1 MAWKPATINGHQ
13 VYVSIEENGIHI
25 LNAYNI
31 KDDLKIRGY
40 RWNPEKKTWYL
51 ITENPEEEY
60 EILINNFKDT
70 ESSLELSKNS
80 YLSKFPQSYTVVELR
95 NKINKILK
103 EGLKGRIWVR
113 GVIASD
119 INSYKWFSYFDLRD
133 ESDKNNL
140 YFNVEVSNDVLNKI
154 NEKLIEKGISNGLEK
169 DLPVF
174 LMIEVNIPLRN
185 VIDIRLKV
193 IDILTEYTQSKIRNQ
208 LEITI
213 ERLKKE
219 GLYDNQ
225 KRLKLPKIIENI
237 GLITSDQ
244 GTSSKDIM
252 AGLNPYEKVY
262 NFYFIDTR
270 MEGVNAVDSVIS
282 SINYLESRKELKL
295 DAIIIA
301 RGGGSEQSLSV
312 FNDYNICKRVCECK
326 IPVLTSIGH
335 EKDISAVE
343 IISNITPTPST
354 PSGMGQYLKKL
365 HTDMIKSL
373 SETTIR
379 LSSVIAGITEN
390 EEIKLKTY
398 ISNLPNIVNKNFRF
412 NDTKLINKIKEIK
425 NYLIQKV
432 VQNSIKRESIKTK
445 IKNILL
451 KSNSSLNIEGKRIS
465 EKVSKSEA
473 IVKRIMDNLNKNII
487 IDVENIKKE
496 TKRMLLKS
504 KESLF
509 DKTNLI
515 LWKVNYNMNLYSKE
529 LIKNILKLDFRRLD
543 IINKNN
549 EENIRKS
556 LKNLY
561 DYSQRVILNN
571 EKEINSFVYIVN
583 SNNPENILKK
593 GFTMALDKNNK
604 VIKNKKD
611 FLKHK
616 NPKLKFYDGNVIIIK
631 KEEEK

>member
-1 MAWKPATINGHQ
+1 MTWKPAVINGHQ
-13 VYVSIEENGIHI
+13 VYVSIEDNSIHI
-25 LNAYNI
+25 LNAYNV

-40 RWNPEKKTWYL
+40 KWNPDKKTWYL

-60 EILINNFKDT
+60 EILINNFKEPET
-70 ESSLELSKNS
+70 SLDISKNS
-80 YLSKFPQSYTVVELR
+80 FLTKFPSSYSVVELR

-119 INSYKWFSYFDLRD
+119 VNSYKWFSYFDLRD
-133 ESDKNNL
+133 ENDKNNL
-140 YFNVEVSNDVLNKI
+140 YFNVEVSNDVLDKI

-213 ERLKKE
+213 EKLKQE
-219 GLYDNQ
+219 GLHDNQ
-225 KRLKLPKIIENI
+225 KGLKLPKIIENI
-237 GLITSDQ
+237 GLITSAQ

-262 NFYFIDTR
+262 NFYFLDTR
-270 MEGVNAVDSVIS
+270 MEGVNAVESVIS
-282 SINYLESRKELKL
+282 SINYFESRRDLKL

-335 EKDISAVE
+335 EKDISAIE

-354 PSGMGQYLKKL
+354 PSGMGQYLKKR
-365 HTDMIKSL
+365 HTDLIKSL
-373 SETTIR
+373 SEITIR
-379 LSSVIAGITEN
+379 LSSVIASITDNKEV
-390 EEIKLKTY
+390 KLINY
-398 ISNLPNIVNKNFRF
+398 VSNLPNIVNKNLEF
-412 NDTKLINKIKEIK
+412 NDTRLKNKIKEIK
-425 NYLIQKV
+425 NYLNQKG
-432 VQNSIKRESIKTK
+432 VQNSIKQESIITK
-445 IKNILL
+445 INNIFL
-451 KSNSSLNIEGKRIS
+451 KSNSSLNTESKRIS
-465 EKVSKSEA
+465 EMVSKSEA
-473 IVKRIMDNLNKNII
+473 IVKKIMDNLYNNII
-487 IDVENIKKE
+487 INIKNIKKE
-496 TKRMLLKS
+496 FIRMLVKS
-504 KESLF
+504 RETLI
-509 DKTNLI
+509 DKSDLLI
-515 LWKVNYNMNLYSKE
+515 WKVNYKLDLYKKE
-529 LIKNILKLDFRRLD
+529 LIKNVSRLDFRRLD
-543 IINKNN
+543 MANKNN
-549 EENIRKS
+549 EEKVKKS

-561 DYSQRVILNN
+561 DYSKRVIVNN
-571 EKEINSFVYIVN
+571 EKEINSFVSVVN

-593 GFTMALDKNNK
+593 GFTMALDKNDK
-604 VIKNKKD
+604 VIKNKRV
-611 FLKHK
+611 FLKYS
-616 NPKLKFYDGNVIIIK
+616 NPRLKFYDGNVIIIK
-631 KEEEK
+631 KEDEK